1 MKSKLLLGALLAGL
15 TAPPSEAGSVTL
27 PSGAPPV
34 WKSECSSCHV
44 AYPPQLLAKHGWQN
58 VMNGLQKHFGSD
70 ASLAPADA
78 KTILAF
84 LERNAAPDGERF
96 DATSGRITDTRWYGR
111 KHHEIPS
118 SAFRSP
124 EVKSAANCQACHE
137 GADKGRFSEHALTAV
152 GRRFED

>member
-1 MKSKLLLGALLAGL
+1 MKTTLLFGALLAATL
-15 TAPPSEAGSVTL
+15 AAPAQAGSVTL

-44 AYPPQLLAKHGWQN
+44 AYLPQLLAKRSWQN

-84 LERNAAPDGERF
+84 LERNAAPDGDRF
-96 DATSGRITDTRWYGR
+96 DAASGRITDTRWYGR

-118 SAFRSP
+118 SAFRSAD
-124 EVKSAANCQACHE
+124 VKSAANCQACHE